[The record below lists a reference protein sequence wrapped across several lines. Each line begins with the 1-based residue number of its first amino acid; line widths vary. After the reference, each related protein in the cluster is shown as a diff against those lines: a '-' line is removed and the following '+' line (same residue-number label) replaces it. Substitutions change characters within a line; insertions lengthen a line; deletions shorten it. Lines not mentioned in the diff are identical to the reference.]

1 MIDDGIFL
9 FFFMDFY
16 DDVNFDN
23 IVLVLSLIENE
34 YGDEGFYFYVVF
46 LENIFFEKY
55 VCEIEN

>member
-16 DDVNFDN
+16 DDGNFDN
-23 IVLVLSLIENE
+23 VVLVLSLIENE

-46 LENIFFEKY
+46 LENIYFEKY